1 MFKTFNPS
9 CTSCESKRTYWY
21 KYPIKYYVLKIAINA
36 ILNENKNVLIYDLFC
51 SLQFDFF
58 DHVILSHNAIGSGTT
73 AGPKIKE
80 YQKRTGTG
88 QPQKLWN
95 VIEYWQPLFNQ
106 FAGGFFCLTRLYGVL
121 WITYNENKSPAYSG
135 AYEVEYGGCG
145 ALRGR
150 EPRLRKDG
158 SPNWRH
164 SASATVQEKTNRNQP

>member
-9 CTSCESKRTYWY
+9 CTSCESKRIYWY

-106 FAGGFFCLTRLYGVL
+106 FAGGLCGIFFAWLGYMEYCELPTMKTRAPPTAALTR
-121 WITYNENKSPAYSG
+121 
-135 AYEVEYGGCG
+135 
-145 ALRGR
+145 
-150 EPRLRKDG
+150 
-158 SPNWRH
+158 
-164 SASATVQEKTNRNQP
+164 